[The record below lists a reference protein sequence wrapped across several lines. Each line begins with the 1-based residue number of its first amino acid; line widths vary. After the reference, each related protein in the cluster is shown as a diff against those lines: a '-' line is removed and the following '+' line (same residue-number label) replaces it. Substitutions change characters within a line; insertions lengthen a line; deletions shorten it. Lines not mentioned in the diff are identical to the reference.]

1 MKQHHPFHLVDA
13 SPWPF
18 LTSVGVL
25 VTALGFVLSFHRYQ
39 NSTLVL
45 SLGFLIF
52 VYVLFLWWRDVM
64 RESRLHYHTSRVQT
78 GLQLGMVIFITTEA
92 MFFVGLLWAFINAA
106 SQPTVYLSNSWPPEG
121 IIPVEWH
128 GRPLLN
134 TALLFASYFSANVA
148 RYALEENN
156 HKLASINLTIT
167 VFLGLLFTFY
177 QYLEYSTAA
186 FTMSDSVFGSVF
198 YLATGFHGFHV
209 IVGVLF
215 LFVCL
220 IRLKEFSVNHSVGLK
235 LAVLYW
241 HFVDIVWIFLMGIIY
256 YWGSYKKHF

>member
-1 MKQHHPFHLVDA
+1 MRQHHPYHLVDA

-18 LTSVGVL
+18 LMSVSVL
-25 VTALGFVLSFHRYQ
+25 VMALGLVLSFHRYQ
-39 NSTLVL
+39 NSTLIF
-45 SLGFLIF
+45 SLGLLLVIYIF
-52 VYVLFLWWRDVM
+52 FLWSRDIM
-64 RESRLHYHTSRVQT
+64 RESRLHYHTTKVQT
-78 GLQLGMVIFITTEA
+78 GLQMGMVFFIMSEA
-92 MFFVGLLWAFINAA
+92 MFFVGLLWAFIHAA
-106 SQPTVYLSNSWPPEG
+106 SQPSIYLGTQWPPAG
-121 IIPVEWH
+121 IIPVEWN

-148 RYALEENN
+148 RYAMEENKKN
-156 HKLASINLTIT
+156 LAFTNLLIT
-167 VFLGLLFTFY
+167 VLLGFLFTFY

-186 FTMSDSVFGSVF
+186 FTFSDSVFGSVF
-198 YLATGFHGFHV
+198 YLTTGFHGFHV

-215 LFVCL
+215 LLVCL
-220 IRLKEFSVNHSVGLK
+220 LRLKEFSVNHSVGLK

>member
-1 MKQHHPFHLVDA
+1 MRQHHPYHLVDM
-13 SPWPF
+13 SPWPA
-18 LTSVGVL
+18 LTSLGVL
-25 VTALGFVLSFHRYQ
+25 VTVFGLILSFHKYP
-39 NSTLVL
+39 NSKLLLCIGLFTL
-45 SLGFLIF
+45 F
-52 VYVLFLWWRDVM
+52 YVLYLWWRDLF
-64 RESRLHYHTSRVQT
+64 RESRSHYHTTKVQT
-78 GLQLGMVIFITTEA
+78 GLHLGMILFISTEA
-92 MFFVGLLWAFINAA
+92 MFFVGLLWGFIHFA
-106 SQPTVYLSNSWPPEG
+106 SQPSIYLGTQWPPEG
-121 IIPVEWH
+121 IIPVEWN

-148 RYALEENN
+148 RYAVEEN
-156 HKLASINLTIT
+156 KLNLAYTNLVIT

-177 QYLEYSTAA
+177 QYLEYTSAA

-220 IRLKEFSVNHSVGLK
+220 LRLKETTPNHSVGLK